1 MWQAEIKEKE
11 MIDGNLI
18 FTVVYSKED
27 KSFVRKYNYTYVPGM
42 DQLNSAIKNDI
53 STLEQLDAFS
63 EKVSLG
69 PVVLNADE
77 SQAIET
83 AVENVNG
90 TEKPKE

>member
-11 MIDGNLI
+11 MIDGNLV

-27 KSFVRKYNYTYVPGM
+27 KSFVRKYNYNYVPSM

-63 EKVSLG
+63 ATVPLG
-69 PVVLNADE
+69 PVVLSADE
-77 SQAIET
+77 AQT
-83 AVENVNG
+83 VENAVDSIG
-90 TEKPKE
+90 EQTK